1 MKAIIVGIGFIS
13 ETHVNGIRSAGG
25 EVSWIVGRD
34 IQRTSAFAS
43 ANSIPNWTTNL
54 GDALASDAEI
64 VHICTPPHT
73 HGEIIRACLKAG
85 KHIICEKP
93 LAIDTAEAKALA
105 EEAED
110 AYMKSGLVTAL
121 CCNVRYYP
129 ANLKI
134 AKEIRASENGSAQ
147 SNQSVKVFNGSY
159 LQEFHIP
166 PHPDGWRFDD
176 ELSGGMRA
184 LTEIGTHWIDLA
196 YAWTGLKITEV
207 SAALGNW
214 FPLRYLKDGML
225 TEDASGE
232 VREVESEDTA
242 AVLMKFENG
251 AIGTL
256 LLSETAPGHPNDLS
270 IEVTDLKNSY
280 KWEEANET
288 DRDATFA
295 ALFGEVYA
303 SIEGGRHGAYP
314 NFHDGAYIA
323 AVCSAIKHSADSGR
337 WTKVE

>member
-13 ETHVNGIRSAGG
+13 ETHVKGIRSAGG
-25 EVSWIVGRD
+25 EVSWVVGRD
-34 IQRTSAFAS
+34 DQRTSEFAN

-54 GDALASDAEI
+54 EDALASGAEI

-73 HGEIIRACLKAG
+73 HAEIIRACLKAG

-93 LAIDTAEAKALA
+93 LAIDPAEAKALA
-105 EEAED
+105 AEAED
-110 AYMKSGLVTAL
+110 AYMKRGLITAL

-129 ANLKI
+129 ANMEI
-134 AKEIRASENGSAQ
+134 AKEIRSSTNSGSN
-147 SNQSVKVFNGSY
+147 SNPNIKVFSGSY

-184 LTEIGTHWIDLA
+184 LSEIGTHWIDLA

-214 FPLRYLKDGML
+214 FPIRYLKDGML

-232 VREVESEDTA
+232 AREVKSEDTA
-242 AVLMKFENG
+242 AILMKFENG

-270 IEVTDLKNSY
+270 IEVTDLKSSY
-280 KWEEANET
+280 KWEEENET
-288 DRDATFA
+288 DREATFA

-303 SIEGGRHGAYP
+303 SIEIGRRGDYP
-314 NFHDGAYIA
+314 NFQDGSYIA
-323 AVCSAIKHSADSGR
+323 AVCSAIKQSAATSS
-337 WTKVE
+337 WIKI